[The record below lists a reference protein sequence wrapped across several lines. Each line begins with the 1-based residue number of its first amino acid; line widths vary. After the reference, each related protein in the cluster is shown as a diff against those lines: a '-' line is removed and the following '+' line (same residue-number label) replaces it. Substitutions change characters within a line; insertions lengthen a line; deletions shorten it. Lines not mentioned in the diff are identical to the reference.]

1 MSPDQ
6 LADLIRRVEEIE
18 ERLRTLEN
26 RVFGG
31 SPYTPPV
38 GPVGYTGPLPPATPP
53 TRESPELD
61 IDTSLPVPSHPKSV
75 QVRAKP
81 DKGQWLSMPVM

>member
-18 ERLRTLEN
+18 ERLRTLES
-26 RVFGG
+26 RVFAG

-38 GPVGYTGPLPPATPP
+38 GLVGYTGPLAPATSP

-61 IDTSLPVPSHPKSV
+61 IDDERAYLPVF
-75 QVRAKP
+75 RP
-81 DKGQWLSMPVM
+81 DGTPGFGLYGRGATL

>member
-6 LADLIRRVEEIE
+6 LPDLIRRVEEIE

-38 GPVGYTGPLPPATPP
+38 GPVGYTGPLAPATPP

-61 IDTSLPVPSHPKSV
+61 IDNLPPGPSHPKSV

-81 DKGQWLSMPVM
+81 DKSQWWPMPVM

>member
-6 LADLIRRVEEIE
+6 PADLTKRVEAIE

-38 GPVGYTGPLPPATPP
+38 GPVGYTGPLAPATPP

-61 IDTSLPVPSHPKSV
+61 IDNLPPGPLSSQERPSE
-75 QVRAKP
+75 
-81 DKGQWLSMPVM
+81 GET

>member
-18 ERLRTLEN
+18 VRLRTLET

-38 GPVGYTGPLPPATPP
+38 GPVGYTGPLAPATPP

-61 IDTSLPVPSHPKSV
+61 SDNLPPGPLSSQERPSE
-75 QVRAKP
+75 
-81 DKGQWLSMPVM
+81 GET

>member
-18 ERLRTLEN
+18 VRLRTLET

-38 GPVGYTGPLPPATPP
+38 GPVGYTGTLAPATPP

-61 IDTSLPVPSHPKSV
+61 SDNLPPGP
-75 QVRAKP
+75 
-81 DKGQWLSMPVM
+81 LSSQERPCEGET